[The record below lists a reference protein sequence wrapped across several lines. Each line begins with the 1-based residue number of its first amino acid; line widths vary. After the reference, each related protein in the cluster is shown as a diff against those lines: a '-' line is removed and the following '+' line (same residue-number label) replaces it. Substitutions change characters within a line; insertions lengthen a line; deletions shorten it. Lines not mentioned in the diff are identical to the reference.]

1 MITLPREIITGT
13 LVTYLTHEDIINL
26 SSVNVEL
33 RLLLGSYRFP
43 YFINGFDP
51 DHTNWKYYKTSTSP
65 DNLSRPSTRL
75 PFTGQI
81 MTVYLGPMP
90 VVFTPAPDTP
100 ISSRNLRH
108 MKITSPNGF
117 IPDAARWTGISFDSL
132 ISLAIPLFLGAEG
145 TPEYEFM
152 SKVYKSLAHGG
163 GNNLRTL
170 VLTDNY
176 FTNKQL
182 NKYILG
188 TEIITLISSELLPI
202 LSTVRFPLVLENDS
216 EDNFTPYDRSP
227 LLCQLLTASAKH
239 AIINS
244 RGTPWQLGH
253 SESRYRIDRCMTST
267 VENCICLPMTPTL
280 TSGEY
285 DELLSTADHSQ
296 NYIRIPEFFK
306 PHLTVA
312 FTNLHSLRTSKAA
325 SMSPL
330 TSLQLFFPPPP
341 LHSRLFAA
349 ITDLTLSLPEDQEEL
364 AMYQPGIA
372 ALPETF
378 PSLSR
383 LTLLLPHANSYD
395 EFNSI
400 ANVCFSGL
408 VLPNLQ
414 LHTLDVSA
422 RAIATRHPCGHG
434 RMRFGSVKVEWLM
447 VRDMVSC
454 PECWDPL
461 LEVGTRGI
469 EVHGL
474 LGVPQ
479 TEDDEEIMLYVLEG
493 FGKNGREV
501 NVMEE
506 YVQWV

>member
-1 MITLPREIITGT
+1 MITLPSEIITGT
-13 LVTYLTHEDIINL
+13 LVSYLAHEDIINL
-26 SSVNVEL
+26 SSVNVVL
-33 RLLLGSYRFP
+33 RLLFRSYRFP
-43 YFINGFDP
+43 YFKNGFDP
-51 DHTNWKYYKTSTSP
+51 DHTNWKYCKTSASP
-65 DNLSRPSTRL
+65 NNLALPPIRL
-75 PFTGQI
+75 PFPDQI

-90 VVFTPAPDTP
+90 VVFTPAPNTP
-100 ISSRNLRH
+100 ISFRNLKH
-108 MKITSPNGF
+108 MKITLPNGF
-117 IPDAARWTGISFDSL
+117 IPDPARWTGISFNSL

-145 TPEYEFM
+145 TLEYQFM
-152 SKVYKSLAHGG
+152 SKVCKSLARGG
-163 GNNLRTL
+163 GNNFRTL
-170 VLTDNY
+170 ILTDNY

-188 TEIITLISSELLPI
+188 TEIINLISSKLLPV
-202 LSTVRFPLVLENDS
+202 LTTVRFPLVLENDG
-216 EDNFTPYDRSP
+216 EDNSTPYDRRL
-227 LLCQLLTASAKH
+227 LLCQLLTASANH

-285 DELLSTADHSQ
+285 VELLSTADHSE
-296 NYIRIPEFFK
+296 NYIRVPEFFK
-306 PHLTVA
+306 PHLTVT

-330 TSLQLFFPPPP
+330 SSLQLLFPLP
-341 LHSRLFAA
+341 LHSQLFAA
-349 ITDLTLSLPEDQEEL
+349 ITDLTLSLPEGLEEL
-364 AMYQPGIA
+364 AMYQPGIT

-400 ANVCFSGL
+400 ADVCFGGL

-434 RMRFGSVKVEWLM
+434 RMRFGSVKVEWLR

-461 LEVGTRGI
+461 LEVGTRGVEI
-469 EVHGL
+469 HGL

-479 TEDDEEIMLYVLEG
+479 TEDDEEIMRYILEG

-501 NVMEE
+501 NVMQE